1 MNPVDAGLPAGVTES
16 VEVPRRADA
25 VRNREK
31 VIAAAEQVFGK
42 QDAADQRHREVLA
55 LDVGKRVADDVQEV
69 PVG

>member
-31 VIAAAEQVFGK
+31 VIAAAEQVFAEHGIEIPLP
-42 QDAADQRHREVLA
+42 QRQVRLESAAPLA
-55 LDVGKRVADDVQEV
+55 VSVMPGEA
-69 PVG
+69 